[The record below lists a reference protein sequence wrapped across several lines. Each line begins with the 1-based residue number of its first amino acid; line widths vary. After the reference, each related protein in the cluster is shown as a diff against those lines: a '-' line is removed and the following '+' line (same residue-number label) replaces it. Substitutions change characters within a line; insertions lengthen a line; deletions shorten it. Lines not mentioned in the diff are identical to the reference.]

1 MMDSTQ
7 IAIVIEGIALLGGG
21 VAAWTKINQ
30 EVTILKS
37 RIISLEKQESIMSA
51 KLDTLIEAVNEL
63 KVLLASKGI

>member
-1 MMDSTQ
+1 MDSTQ
-7 IAIVIEGIALLGGG
+7 IAIIIEGIALLGGG

>member
-1 MMDSTQ
+1 MDSTQ
-7 IAIVIEGIALLGGG
+7 IAMVIEGITLVGGG